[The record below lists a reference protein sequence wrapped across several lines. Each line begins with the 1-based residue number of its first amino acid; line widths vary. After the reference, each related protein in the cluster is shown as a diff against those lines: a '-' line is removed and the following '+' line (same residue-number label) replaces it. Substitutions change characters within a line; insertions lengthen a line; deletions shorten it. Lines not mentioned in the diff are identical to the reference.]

1 MGNAVSEDD
10 VEQAMLAWLASLGWA
25 TAHGPDISPPDA
37 KTPGT
42 DRATYREVALAGRL
56 REAITRLNPQVPA
69 AARDD
74 ALRRVLNPNVP
85 GLVNANRQVHRW
97 LVDGVPVEFQKDGET
112 RGARVRLLDF
122 ADVAANDWLVV
133 NQLTVQGPKVT
144 RRADVVLY
152 INGLP
157 LVVLE
162 LKNPGDEDADIWTAW
177 NQLQAYQ
184 QDIPDLFHPNALQVI
199 SDGVV
204 ARLGSLTSDRERFMA
219 WRTIDGV
226 ATDPLGAMRELE
238 TLTLGLFQ
246 RPLLLEYLRHF
257 ILFEDDGRLV
267 KKVAGYHQFH
277 AVRAVVQSVLQA
289 SAPGGDPKR
298 RGKGG
303 VVWHTQGAGKSIE
316 MTCLAGAL
324 MAHPEMGNPTLVV
337 VTDRNDLDNQLF
349 GVFANASEMLRE
361 TPVQAETRPQL
372 RQLLANRPSGG
383 IVFTTIQKFTPGEDE
398 DTFPVLS
405 DRRNIVVICDE
416 AHRSQYGFEARL
428 PGLQKQLK
436 AARGPAANDPA
447 GPGVALKVAEPAP
460 PFGGDA
466 PAPASGV
473 RYGYAQHLR
482 DALPGATFVAF
493 TGTPVSL
500 DDRDT
505 RAVFGDYV
513 HVYDIE
519 QAVRDGATVPIYYE
533 SRLAKLELK
542 EADIEQLDDEVDELT
557 EGDEADD
564 GAKVA
569 RLRRWAALEHVVGA
583 PPRIQKVA
591 ADIVAHLESRLS
603 AMDGKAMVVA
613 MSRSICVHLYDAI
626 VALRPQWHHEDP
638 EQGVI
643 KVVMTGSA
651 ADKALLKPHIYPKD
665 VRKRLETRFKN
676 PADPFKLVI
685 VRDMW
690 LTGFDAPCLHTMYV
704 DKPMRG
710 HNLMQAIA
718 RVNRVFKDK
727 PGGLVVDYIGIA
739 NELKAALADY
749 TQAHGRG
756 KPTIDAHEA
765 LAVLREQMDVLH
777 GLLHGA
783 DYAAF
788 RTQAWQLLPAVANH
802 VLGLDDGK
810 KRFADAVLAAT
821 KAFALCCTLDEALAH
836 RDELA
841 FLQAVKA
848 ALTKHG
854 GTDQKLT
861 DEQKEHALRQIIS
874 RAVVSDE
881 VIDIFQA
888 AGLKRPDIGVLSD
901 EFLEDVRHMKQ
912 RNLAVELLERLLKGE
927 IKSRFKT
934 NVVQTA
940 KFSELLQQS
949 LTRYRNR
956 AIETAQVIEELIAM
970 AKKFQEAAERGES
983 LGLSHDELAFY
994 DALATNEAAV
1004 RDLGDMTL
1012 KKIAV
1017 ELTVSL
1023 RKSVTVD
1030 WAKRDTVRAKLRVMV
1045 KTLLR
1050 RYKYPPDKQEE
1061 ATETVLRQ
1069 AETLSAEWVAG

>member
-1 MGNAVSEDD
+1 MSVISEDD
-10 VEQAMLAWLASLGWA
+10 VEQAMLEWLAGLGWS

-42 DRATYREVALAGRL
+42 ERSSYREVVLAGRL
-56 REAITRLNPQVPA
+56 RMAITRLNPHIPSGA
-69 AARDD
+69 HDD

-85 GLVNANRQVHRW
+85 GLVNANRQAHRW

-112 RGARVRLLDF
+112 RGDRVRLLDF
-122 ADVAANDWLVV
+122 ADVAANDWLAV
-133 NQLTVQGPKVT
+133 NQFSVQGPKLT
-144 RRADVVLY
+144 RRPDVVLFV
-152 INGLP
+152 NGLP
-157 LVVLE
+157 LVVIE
-162 LKNPGDEDADIWTAW
+162 LKNPGDEDADIWAAW
-177 NQLQAYQ
+177 NQLQSYQ
-184 QDIPDLFHPNALQVI
+184 QDIPDLFHANALQVI
-199 SDGVV
+199 SDGIE
-204 ARLGSLTSDRERFMA
+204 ARMGSLTSDRERFMA
-219 WRTIDGV
+219 WRTVDGV
-226 ATDPLGAMRELE
+226 STDPLGAMRELE
-238 TLTLGLFQ
+238 TLVLGLF
-246 RPLLLEYLRHF
+246 RRDILLEYLRHF

-277 AVRAVVQSVLQA
+277 AVRAVVQSVLKA
-289 SAPGGDPKR
+289 SAPGGTR
-298 RGKGG
+298 KGG

-324 MAHPEMGNPTLVV
+324 MAHPSMGNPTVVV

-349 GVFANASEMLRE
+349 GVFAGASEMLRE
-361 TPVQAETRPQL
+361 TPVQAATRPEL
-372 RQLLANRPSGG
+372 RRLLANRPSGG
-383 IVFTTIQKFTPGEDE
+383 MIFTTIQKFTPGEDE

-405 DRRNIVVICDE
+405 ERSNIVVICDE

-428 PGLQKQLK
+428 VGGLGKSGG
-436 AARGPAANDPA
+436 ATAANDGTMLLA
-447 GPGVALKVAEPAP
+447 AEGKAP
-460 PFGGDA
+460 PVA
-466 PAPASGV
+466 PLTTGTSAV

-505 RAVFGDYV
+505 RAVFGEYV
-513 HVYDIE
+513 HIYDIE
-519 QAVRDGATVPIYYE
+519 QAVKDGATVPIYYE

-542 EADIEQLDDEVDELT
+542 EVDASVLDSEVDELT
-557 EGDEADD
+557 EDEEGDA
-564 GAKVA
+564 AKVA
-569 RLRRWAALEHVVGA
+569 KLRRWAALEQLVGS

-591 ADIVAHLESRLS
+591 ADIVCHFESRLA

-613 MSRSICVHLYDAI
+613 MSRDICAYLYNTI
-626 VALRPQWHHEDP
+626 ITLRPEWHSDDP
-638 EQGVI
+638 MQGAI

-651 ADKALLKPHIYPKD
+651 SDKALLKPHIYPKD
-665 VRKRLETRFKN
+665 VRKRLERRFKD
-676 PADPFKLVI
+676 PADPFKVVI

-690 LTGFDAPCLHTMYV
+690 LTGFDAPALHTMYV

-739 NELKAALADY
+739 NELKAALVDY

-756 KPTIDAHEA
+756 RPTIDAREA
-765 LAVLREQMDVLH
+765 LAVLQEQMDVLH
-777 GLLHGA
+777 DMLHGVA
-783 DYAAF
+783 YDGF
-788 RTQAWQLLPAVANH
+788 RTRAWQLLPAVANQ
-802 VLGLDDGK
+802 VLSLDDGK
-810 KRFADAVLAAT
+810 KRFADAVLAAS
-821 KAFALCCTLDEALAH
+821 KAFALCCTLDKALMH

-848 ALTKHG
+848 ALTKHAG
-854 GTDQKLT
+854 ADKKLT
-861 DEQKEHALRQIIS
+861 DEQREHALRQIIS

-881 VIDIFQA
+881 VIDIFAA
-888 AGLKRPDIGVLSD
+888 AGLKRPDIGVLSN
-901 EFLEDVRHMKQ
+901 EFLEDVRHMKE

-927 IKSRFKT
+927 IKTRFKT
-934 NVVQTA
+934 NVVQSA

-956 AIETAQVIEELIAM
+956 AIETAQVIEELIEM
-970 AKKFQEAAERGES
+970 AKKFQEAANRGDT
-983 LGLSHDELAFY
+983 LGLNHDELAFY
-994 DALATNEAAV
+994 DALVTNEAAV
-1004 RDLGDMTL
+1004 RELGDETL

-1017 ELTVSL
+1017 ELTQSL

-1045 KTLLR
+1045 RTLLR
-1050 RYKYPPDKQEE
+1050 RYKYPPDRQEE
-1061 ATETVLRQ
+1061 ATETVLKQ
-1069 AETLSAEWVAG
+1069 AETLSEEWAVA

>member
-1 MGNAVSEDD
+1 MTEQD
-10 VEQAMLAWLASLGWA
+10 VERAMLDWLAGLGWA
-25 TAHGPDISPPDA
+25 IAHGPDISPADA

-42 DRATYREVALAGRL
+42 DRASYREVVLAGRL
-56 REAITRLNPQVPA
+56 REAIARLNPHIPPG
-69 AARDD
+69 ARDD
-74 ALRRVLNPNVP
+74 ALRRVLSPDVP

-112 RGARVRLLDF
+112 RGDRVRLIDF
-122 ADVAANDWLVV
+122 SHVEANDWLAVD
-133 NQLTVQGPKVT
+133 QFSVQGPKLT
-144 RRADVVLY
+144 RRPDVLLFV
-152 INGLP
+152 NGLP
-157 LVVLE
+157 VVVVE
-162 LKNPGDEDADIWTAW
+162 LKNPGDEEADIWAAW

-184 QDIPDLFHPNALQVI
+184 EDIPDLFHCNALQVI
-199 SDGVV
+199 SDGIQ
-204 ARLGSLTSDRERFMA
+204 ARMGSLTSDKERFMA

-226 ATDPLGAMRELE
+226 ATDPLGALRELE
-238 TLTLGLFQ
+238 TLTQGLFQ
-246 RPLLLEYLRHF
+246 RALLLEYLRHH
-257 ILFEDDGRLV
+257 ILFEDDGKLL

-277 AVRAVVQSVLQA
+277 AVRAVVQSVLKA
-289 SAPGGDPKR
+289 SVPGGTR
-298 RGKGG
+298 KGG

-324 MAHPEMGNPTLVV
+324 MAHPDMGNPTLVV

-349 GVFANASEMLRE
+349 GVFAAASEMLRE
-361 TPVQAETRPQL
+361 TPVQASTRPEL
-372 RQLLANRPSGG
+372 RRLLANRPSGG
-383 IVFTTIQKFTPGEDE
+383 IIFTTIQKFTPGEDE

-405 DRRNIVVICDE
+405 DRRNVVVICDE
-416 AHRSQYGFEARL
+416 AHRSQYGFEAKLTKHQAQFDSRQHAEAQT
-428 PGLQKQLK
+428 GEAVESAQAYAA
-436 AARGPAANDPA
+436 AARSA
-447 GPGVALKVAEPAP
+447 
-460 PFGGDA
+460 
-466 PAPASGV
+466 V

-493 TGTPVSL
+493 TGTPISL
-500 DDRDT
+500 NDRDT

-513 HVYDIE
+513 HIYDIE
-519 QAVRDGATVPIYYE
+519 QAVRDGSTVPIYYE

-542 EADIEQLDDEVDELT
+542 DENASLLDSEVEELT
-557 EGDEADD
+557 EDEEGDAARV
-564 GAKVA
+564 AK
-569 RLRRWAALEHVVGA
+569 LRRWAALAQLVGA

-591 ADIVAHLESRLS
+591 ADIVAHFENRLTV
-603 AMDGKAMVVA
+603 MDGKAMVVA
-613 MSRSICVHLYDAI
+613 MSRDICVHLYDAI
-626 VALRPQWHHEDP
+626 VALRPDWHSDDP
-638 EQGVI
+638 MQGAI

-651 ADKALLKPHIYPKD
+651 SDKALLKPHIHPKE

-777 GLLHGA
+777 DMLHGV
-783 DYAAF
+783 DYADF
-788 RTQAWQLLPAVANH
+788 RSKAWQLLPTVANH
-802 VLGLDDGK
+802 VLGLDEGK
-810 KRFADAVLAAT
+810 RRFADAVLAAS
-821 KAFALCCTLDEALAH
+821 KAFALCCTLDEALAF

-848 ALTKHG
+848 ALTKHT
-854 GTDQKLT
+854 GTDKKLT

-874 RAVVSDE
+874 RAVISEE
-881 VIDIFQA
+881 VIDIFSA
-888 AGLKRPDIGVLSD
+888 AGLRRPDIGVLSD
-901 EFLEDVRHMKQ
+901 EFLEDVRRMKE

-927 IKSRFKT
+927 IKARFKT
-934 NVVQTA
+934 SVVQNA
-940 KFSELLQQS
+940 KFSELLQHS

-970 AKKFQEAAERGES
+970 AKKFQEAASRGED
-983 LGLSHDELAFY
+983 LGLNHDELAFY
-994 DALATNEAAV
+994 DALASNESAI
-1004 RDLGDMTL
+1004 RELGDATL
-1012 KKIAV
+1012 KQIAV
-1017 ELTVSL
+1017 ELTQTL

-1030 WAKRDTVRAKLRVMV
+1030 WAKRDTVRAKIRVMV
-1045 KTLLR
+1045 RTLLR

-1061 ATETVLRQ
+1061 AAEILLKQ
-1069 AETLSAEWVAG
+1069 AEALSAEWAVG

>member
-1 MGNAVSEDD
+1 MNGLSEDA
-10 VEQAMLAWLASLGWA
+10 VEQAMLQWLAGLGWSS
-25 TAHGPDISPPDA
+25 AHGPDLSPPDA
-37 KTPGT
+37 RTPGSE
-42 DRATYREVALAGRL
+42 RACYRDVVLAGRL
-56 REAITRLNPQVPA
+56 RDAIARLNPHIPSG
-69 AARDD
+69 ARDD
-74 ALRRVLNPNVP
+74 ALRRVVSPNVP
-85 GLVNANRQVHRW
+85 GLVNANRQLHRW
-97 LVDGVPVEFQKDGET
+97 QVDGVPVEFQKDGET
-112 RGARVRLLDF
+112 RGDRVRLLDF
-122 ADVAANDWLVV
+122 ANAAANDFLAV
-133 NQLTVQGPKVT
+133 NQFSVLGPKLT
-144 RRADVVLY
+144 RRPDVVLFV
-152 INGLP
+152 NGLP
-157 LVVLE
+157 LVVVE
-162 LKNPGDEDADIWTAW
+162 LKNPADQDADIWAAW

-184 QDIPDLFHPNALQVI
+184 EDIPDLFHTNVLQVI
-199 SDGVV
+199 SDGIQ
-204 ARLGSLTSDRERFMA
+204 ARMGSLTSDRERFLA

-226 ATDPLGAMRELE
+226 TTDPLGAMRELE
-238 TLTLGLFQ
+238 TLVLGLFQ
-246 RPLLLEYLRHF
+246 PALLLEYVRHF
-257 ILFEDDGRLV
+257 VLFEDDGRLV
-267 KKVAGYHQFH
+267 KKVAAYHQFH

-289 SAPGGDPKR
+289 SAPGGSR
-298 RGKGG
+298 KGG

-324 MAHPEMGNPTLVV
+324 MAHPGMGNPTLVV

-349 GVFANASEMLRE
+349 GVFAAAGDMLRE
-361 TPVQAETRPQL
+361 TPVQADTRPEL
-372 RQLLANRPSGG
+372 RRLLAHRPSGG

-405 DRRNIVVICDE
+405 DRRNIVVLCDE

-428 PGLQKQLK
+428 PKPTRAQAHFDPRPVHELRTGDEAATAGAAYAQ
-436 AARGPAANDPA
+436 AARSS
-447 GPGVALKVAEPAP
+447 L
-460 PFGGDA
+460 
-466 PAPASGV
+466 
-473 RYGYAQHLR
+473 RYGYAHHLR

-519 QAVRDGATVPIYYE
+519 QAVLDGATVPIYYE
-533 SRLAKLELK
+533 SRLARLELK
-542 EADIEQLDDEVDELT
+542 ENDASLLDAEVEELT
-557 EGDEADD
+557 EDEEGDA
-564 GAKVA
+564 AKVE
-569 RLRRWAALEHVVGA
+569 RLRRWAALEQLVGA

-591 ADIVAHLESRLS
+591 ADIVAHFENRLT
-603 AMDGKAMVVA
+603 ALDGKAMVVA
-613 MSRSICVHLYDAI
+613 MSRDICVHLYDAI
-626 VALRPQWHHEDP
+626 VALRPQWHSDDP
-638 EQGVI
+638 MLGAI

-651 ADKALLKPHIYPKD
+651 SDKAMLKPHIYPKD
-665 VRKRLETRFKN
+665 VRKRLEARFKD

-690 LTGFDAPCLHTMYV
+690 LTGFDAPCLHTMYA

-739 NELKAALADY
+739 NELKAALAAY

-756 KPTIDAHEA
+756 KPAIDNREA
-765 LAVLREQMDVLH
+765 LAVLQEQMDLLH
-777 GLLHGA
+777 GLLHGV

-788 RTQAWQLLPAVANH
+788 RTQGWLLFPAVAEH
-802 VLGLDDGK
+802 VLAQDDGK
-810 KRFADAVLAAT
+810 RRFADAVLAAS
-821 KAFALCCTLDEALAH
+821 KAFALCGTLEEALVF

-848 ALTKHG
+848 TLTKHG
-854 GTDQKLT
+854 GTDKKLT

-881 VIDIFQA
+881 VIDIFAA

-901 EFLEDVRHMKQ
+901 EFLEDVRQMKQ

-934 NVVQTA
+934 NVVQSA
-940 KFSELLQQS
+940 RFSELLQQS

-956 AIETAQVIEELIAM
+956 AVETAQVIEELIEM
-970 AKKFQEAAERGES
+970 ARKFQEAAQRGDS
-983 LGLSHDELAFY
+983 LGLNHDELAFY
-994 DALATNEAAV
+994 DALAANEAAV
-1004 RDLGDMTL
+1004 RELGDATL
-1012 KKIAV
+1012 RTIAV
-1017 ELTVSL
+1017 ELTQNL

-1030 WAKRDTVRAKLRVMV
+1030 WSRRETVRARLRVMV
-1045 KTLLR
+1045 RTLLR
-1050 RYKYPPDKQEE
+1050 RYKYPPDRQEE

-1069 AETLSAEWVAG
+1069 AESLSAEWATA

>member
-1 MGNAVSEDD
+1 MSLISEDA
-10 VEQAMLAWLASLGWA
+10 VEQAMLKWLAALGWH
-25 TAHGPDISPPDA
+25 TAHGPDISPPDT

-42 DRATYREVALAGRL
+42 ERVSYREVVLAGRL
-56 REAITRLNPQVPA
+56 RETIARLNPSIPPR
-69 AARDD
+69 ARDD
-74 ALRRVLNPNVP
+74 ALHRVLSPSAP

-112 RGARVRLLDF
+112 RGDRVRLVDF
-122 ADVAANDWLVV
+122 DDVAANDWLAV
-133 NQLTVQGPKVT
+133 NQFSVQGPKLT
-144 RRADVVLY
+144 RRPDVVLFV
-152 INGLP
+152 NGLP
-157 LVVLE
+157 LVVVE
-162 LKNPGDEDADIWTAW
+162 LKNPGDEDADIWAAW

-184 QDIPDLFHPNALQVI
+184 QDIPDLFHTNALQVI
-199 SDGVV
+199 SDGIQ
-204 ARLGSLTSDRERFMA
+204 ARMGSLTSDRERFMA

-226 ATDPLGAMRELE
+226 TTDPLGAMRELE
-238 TLTLGLFQ
+238 TLALGLFH
-246 RPLLLEYLRHF
+246 RELLLEYLRHF
-257 ILFEDDGRLV
+257 VLFEDDSGLV

-277 AVRAVVQSVLQA
+277 AVRAVVQSVLNA
-289 SAPGGDPKR
+289 SAPGGTR
-298 RGKGG
+298 KGG

-316 MTCLAGAL
+316 MTCLAAAL
-324 MAHPEMGNPTLVV
+324 MAHPQMGNPTLLV

-349 GVFANASEMLRE
+349 GVFAAASEMLRE
-361 TPVQAETRPQL
+361 TPARADTRPEL
-372 RQLLANRPSGG
+372 RRLLANRPSGG
-383 IVFTTIQKFTPGEDE
+383 IIFTTIQKFTPGEDE

-428 PGLQKQLK
+428 TGEYGK
-436 AARGPAANDPA
+436 AAGPATNESQLLQA
-447 GPGVALKVAEPAP
+447 AEPRAEYH
-460 PFGGDA
+460 A
-466 PAPASGV
+466 ASAV

-482 DALPGATFVAF
+482 DALPGATYVAF

-513 HVYDIE
+513 HIYDIE

-533 SRLAKLELK
+533 SRLARLELK
-542 EADIEQLDDEVDELT
+542 EADVSQLDSEVDELT
-557 EGDEADD
+557 EDEEGDA
-564 GAKVA
+564 AKVA
-569 RLRRWAALEHVVGA
+569 KLRRWAALEQLVGA

-591 ADIVAHLESRLS
+591 ADIVAHFENRLT

-613 MSRSICVHLYDAI
+613 MSRDICVHLYNAI
-626 VALRPQWHHEDP
+626 VALRPNWHSDDP
-638 EQGVI
+638 MQGAI

-651 ADKALLKPHIYPKD
+651 SDKALLKPHIYPKE

-676 PADPFKLVI
+676 PGDPFKLVI

-690 LTGFDAPCLHTMYV
+690 LTGFDAPCLHTMYA

-765 LAVLREQMDVLH
+765 LAVLQEQMDVLH
-777 GLLHGA
+777 NMLHGVEYG
-783 DYAAF
+783 DF
-788 RTQAWQLLPAVANH
+788 RTKAWQLLPAVANQ

-810 KRFADAVLAAT
+810 KRFADSVLAAS
-821 KAFALCCTLDEALAH
+821 KAFALCCTLDEALAY

-848 ALTKHG
+848 ALTKHI
-854 GTDQKLT
+854 GTDKKLT
-861 DEQKEHALRQIIS
+861 DEQKDHALRQIIS

-881 VIDIFQA
+881 VIDIFSA
-888 AGLKRPDIGVLSD
+888 AGLKRPDIRVLSD
-901 EFLEDVRHMKQ
+901 EFLEDVRHMKE

-934 NVVQTA
+934 NVVQSA
-940 KFSELLQQS
+940 KFSDLLQQS

-956 AIETAQVIEELIAM
+956 AIETAQVIEELIEM
-970 AKKFQEAAERGES
+970 AKKFQEAAARGES
-983 LGLSHDELAFY
+983 LGLNHDELSFY

-1004 RDLGDMTL
+1004 RELGDATL

-1017 ELTVSL
+1017 ELTQNL

-1030 WAKRDTVRAKLRVMV
+1030 WATREAVRAKLRVMV

-1061 ATETVLRQ
+1061 AAETVLRQ
-1069 AETLSAEWVAG
+1069 AETLSADWVSA